1 VEVKGMKRCNPKIL
15 CCIVT
20 LLAGLA
26 GGGLACAAP
35 DTPLDAS
42 KKLEEMPVMTGQEW
56 QVMNPDAKIAFVW
69 GIGHVVTVEEHV
81 VNRHPEL
88 KRNDF
93 VAKLGEGLKG
103 IPMRDIVQRVN
114 DFYKGNPDA
123 INLPVMRVIWG
134 QIVKPRLSSGVADQ
148 PLQKDEE
155 QQK

>member
-1 VEVKGMKRCNPKIL
+1 MKRCNLRNL

-26 GGGLACAAP
+26 GGGLAFAAQ
-35 DTPLDAS
+35 DTPQLDAS

-56 QVMNPDAKIAFVW
+56 QLLHPDAKLAFVW

-81 VNRHPEL
+81 VKRHPEL
-88 KRNDF
+88 QRNDF

-114 DFYKGNPDA
+114 DFYKANPDD

-134 QIVKPRLSSGVADQ
+134 EIVKPRLSSGIADK
-148 PLQKDEE
+148 PLTKD
-155 QQK
+155 